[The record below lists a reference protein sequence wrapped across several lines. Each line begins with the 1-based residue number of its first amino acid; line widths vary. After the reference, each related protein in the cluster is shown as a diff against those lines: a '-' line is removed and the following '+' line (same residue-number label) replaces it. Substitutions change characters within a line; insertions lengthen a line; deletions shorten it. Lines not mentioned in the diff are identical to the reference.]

1 MKQVGVFAVLL
12 DALRTPSI
20 QVLVFGTGFLLC
32 MLFVYMGVLI
42 PMDNNLYALLSEVG
56 NAAPW
61 RQALLQDA
69 TVLGNLSVLLF
80 VTVSVAM
87 ALLLAGE
94 QRKALTFVCAVVIGL
109 AVTFLLQAGIARPR
123 PPLADHT
130 ATLYDHSFPSTHT
143 TLSTL
148 VYFYIAYLL
157 NHFTKNWAVRLWV
170 YLVAAILV
178 MTIGISKVML
188 GMHWPS
194 DVVAGW
200 CAGGSMAALSF
211 YVIKWKRKLR
221 VKTS

>member
-1 MKQVGVFAVLL
+1 MEVIMKQVGVFAVLL

-87 ALLLAGE
+87 ALLFAGE
-94 QRKALTFVCAVVIGL
+94 QCKALTFVCAVVIGL
-109 AVTFLLQAGIARPR
+109 AVTFLL
-123 PPLADHT
+123 
-130 ATLYDHSFPSTHT
+130 
-143 TLSTL
+143 
-148 VYFYIAYLL
+148 
-157 NHFTKNWAVRLWV
+157 
-170 YLVAAILV
+170 
-178 MTIGISKVML
+178 
-188 GMHWPS
+188 
-194 DVVAGW
+194 
-200 CAGGSMAALSF
+200 
-211 YVIKWKRKLR
+211 
-221 VKTS
+221 